1 MTDGTAGPSK
11 SQGLRDAIS
20 SKLRLGKGGN
30 KARRGSTPR
39 TSAIAEATHLAH
51 ASSISTS
58 SQGSHGGSLESL
70 SIRLRKLREAGDLA
84 EQPPFRIKFVNH
96 KNDATMADVYPTEEY
111 KDVIRKIV
119 EKLRMPHL
127 SNYVLM
133 YKDTDNEE
141 IGVACTD
148 NLREMFSIFEPGSK
162 LQLRIVQQTINNS
175 GALDSI
181 PSIWDNGHTPNIFL
195 HDDGDSDSSH
205 SSESSGDSV
214 DLGKLKLASAAATTA
229 AAAAVEMEEKPK
241 ASHLAVEDVADAA
254 VAAAAA
260 ASAAAAAAALADAVG
275 TKTEKQENSNASNK
289 AEPPTPVSP
298 ASPQVSP
305 KVDDKPP
312 EDELRTAIAM
322 MSNNLTLAIESLGTK
337 LATNFDRL
345 SNEQAKIIDSLAH
358 AKTTVSDKVESK
370 VTEKVAET
378 TADAAAAVAAVAVA
392 AAVVAAAA
400 ADESDSDDSD
410 SGDEKKTEKKAEEK
424 VEAKVEEKVEEKV
437 DKVEI
442 KVEEKVETKTETKT
456 DEGVTET
463 TTVETKTTEIKV
475 EDVEADKKKDEDKE
489 EEKKEEAA
497 PPAPAKDACD
507 TETINVEIIDE
518 APPAPAPTPAPCPA
532 PAPVHV
538 HHKKDDCD
546 DKRRADIFKE
556 HLHRANAFAF
566 HSNPYAS
573 SFFQHGFSEV
583 GMPSYIRHPCMMQT
597 PFDEPTCSCSGGCSV
612 CLTRKLAEMGYGV
625 NEMQVSSL
633 LSVYNGDTA
642 RVIEHV
648 TSCC

>member
-1 MTDGTAGPSK
+1 MTDGTGPSK
-11 SQGLRDAIS
+11 SQGLRNAIS
-20 SKLRLGKGGN
+20 NKLRLGKGGN
-30 KARRGSTPR
+30 KSRRGSSTR
-39 TSAIAEATHLAH
+39 TSAIVEATHM
-51 ASSISTS
+51 ASGS
-58 SQGSHGGSLESL
+58 SHGSHGGSLESL
-70 SIRLRKLREAGDLA
+70 SVRLRNLREAGDLA

-119 EKLRMPHL
+119 EKLRMPHQ

-133 YKDTDNEE
+133 YKDTDDEE

-148 NLREMFSIFEPGSK
+148 NLREMFNIFEPGSK

-181 PSIWDNGHTPNIFL
+181 PSIWDNGHTPNVFL
-195 HDDGDSDSSH
+195 HDSDSGSEH
-205 SSESSGDSV
+205 GSESSGDSV
-214 DLGKLKLASAAATTA
+214 DLGKLKLASAAAT
-229 AAAAVEMEEKPK
+229 AAVEMEEKPK
-241 ASHLAVEDVADAA
+241 VSSHTHLAVEDVAETA

-275 TKTEKQENSNASNK
+275 TKTEKQGNSNASNK

-312 EDELRTAIAM
+312 PEDELRSAIAM

-358 AKTTVSDKVESK
+358 AKTTVSVESK
-370 VTEKVAET
+370 VVEKVAET
-378 TADAAAAVAAVAVA
+378 VAAAAAVAAVAA
-392 AAVVAAAA
+392 VAAAA
-400 ADESDSDDSD
+400 DDSDSDSDSDSDD
-410 SGDEKKTEKKAEEK
+410 EKKTKVDTKTEEK
-424 VEAKVEEKVEEKV
+424 VEAKVEEKAEE
-437 DKVEI
+437 KVEI

-475 EDVEADKKKDEDKE
+475 EDVEADKKEEEKEEDKK

-497 PPAPAKDACD
+497 PPAPPAKDTCE

-518 APPAPAPTPAPCPA
+518 APPAPAPTPAP
-532 PAPVHV
+532 VHV
-538 HHKKDDCD
+538 HHKTDDCEE
-546 DKRRADIFKE
+546 KRRADIFKE

-566 HSNPYAS
+566 PTNPYAS

-583 GMPSYIRHPCMMQT
+583 GMPSYIRHPCMLQT
-597 PFDEPTCSCSGGCSV
+597 PFDERACSCSGGCSV

-633 LSVYNGDTA
+633 LGMYNGDTA
-642 RVIEHV
+642 RVIDHV
-648 TSCC
+648 TSC

>member
-11 SQGLRDAIS
+11 AQGLRDAIS

-181 PSIWDNGHTPNIFL
+181 PSIWDNGHTPNVFL

-205 SSESSGDSV
+205 GSESSGDSV
-214 DLGKLKLASAAATTA
+214 DLGKLKLASAAAT

-378 TADAAAAVAAVAVA
+378 TADAAAA
-392 AAVVAAAA
+392 A
-400 ADESDSDDSD
+400 ADESDSD
-410 SGDEKKTEKKAEEK
+410 DEKKTEKKAEEK
-424 VEAKVEEKVEEKV
+424 VETKVEEQVEEKVE
-437 DKVEI
+437 KVEI

-463 TTVETKTTEIKV
+463 TTMETKTTEIKV
-475 EDVEADKKKDEDKE
+475 EDVEADKKKDEDKKE

-497 PPAPAKDACD
+497 PPAPAKDAYD

-538 HHKKDDCD
+538 HPKQDDCD

-597 PFDEPTCSCSGGCSV
+597 PFDERTCSCSGGCSV